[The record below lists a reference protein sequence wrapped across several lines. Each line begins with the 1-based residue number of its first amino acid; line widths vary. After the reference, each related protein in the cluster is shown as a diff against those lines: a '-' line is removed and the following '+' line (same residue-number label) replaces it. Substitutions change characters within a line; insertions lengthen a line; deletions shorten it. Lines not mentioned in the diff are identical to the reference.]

1 MLIVDQSI
9 PTQQFTRMD
18 QSASIRS
25 MPSLSIPCVLMRA
38 GTSRGPFFLREWLP
52 EGDEARDQALIGA
65 IGASDLLQV
74 DGVGGGSTLTS
85 KVAIVSRST
94 QPDCDVD
101 YLFAQVGVGDKSV
114 DTRPNCGNMLSG
126 VAPFAIEQ
134 GLVAARPG
142 QTRVRVYNVNTR
154 SRIDVTVQTP
164 GGRVSYAGDT
174 GIDGVAGTA
183 APIQLDFLDAW
194 GAVTGSVF
202 PTGRRIDTLLGV
214 EVTCIDAAMPL
225 MIVRAAD
232 LGLRGDEAPADLDAN
247 RDMLT
252 RLEALRCAAGLAMGL
267 GDVSQ
272 SVVPKPVLVSAGHDA
287 HSITSRYFTPRRC
300 HASHAVTGAI
310 GVSAAFAFPGTVASG
325 VLALEGTRNVA
336 VLHPQGRI
344 DVTVAIEGHGEQ
356 AAIRRAA
363 LVRTARKILQGE
375 LHIPAYVFSKPIQ
388 GDKPMKPIKTLAAP
402 LLAAALAAAAPA
414 ALAAF
419 PSKTITIVVPTAAG
433 GGNDA
438 MARTIA
444 QKLGPLL
451 GQTIIIDNRAGA
463 NGSIASEYVARAVP
477 DGHTLM
483 FGYIGTHSMNPALQ
497 KLRYDPVAD
506 FEPVGLVGYSPTLM
520 VSTANVPVKDVKDL
534 VAQLKAKPDKY
545 TYASA
550 GNGTAPQFAAE
561 LFKLNAGV
569 VMLGVPYKGSAPAVS
584 DTIGGQ
590 TQFMFPSLFTAL
602 PHVKSGKLKAMAVA
616 GPKRSPLLP
625 DVPTLKEAGVDG
637 VEVQQWY
644 AFFAP
649 AKTPKA
655 VVDQLNKALN
665 QVLADKEIVQRI
677 EGHGADVETST
688 PEQLGALVKSE
699 LVKWKIVVQKA
710 KLSAE

>member
-1 MLIVDQSI
+1 MN
-9 PTQQFTRMD
+9 R
-18 QSASIRS
+18 A
-25 MPSLSIPCVLMRA
+25 IPCVLMRA
-38 GTSRGPFFLREWLP
+38 GTSRGPFFLRDWLP
-52 EGDEARDQALIGA
+52 ADDAERDEALIGA

-85 KVAIVSRST
+85 KVAIVSKSS
-94 QPDCDVD
+94 QPGCDVD
-101 YLFAQVGVGDKSV
+101 YLFAQVGVGQKSV

-134 GLVAARPG
+134 GLVQARDG
-142 QTRVRVYNVNTR
+142 ETTVRVFNVNTR
-154 SRIDVTVQTP
+154 SRIDATVLTP
-164 GGRVSYAGDT
+164 GGRVAYDGET

-183 APIQLDFLDAW
+183 APIRLDFLDAW
-194 GAVTGSVF
+194 GAVTGSLF
-202 PTGRRIDTLLGV
+202 PTGRRVDLIDGL

-225 MIVRAAD
+225 VIVRARD
-232 LGLRGDEAPADLDAN
+232 LGLSGREAPAELDAD
-247 RDMLT
+247 RALLERIE
-252 RLEALRCAAGLAMGL
+252 RLRRAAGEAMGL
-267 GDVSQ
+267 GDVSA
-272 SVVPKPVLVSAGHDA
+272 SVIPKPVIASDGDDA
-287 HSITSRYFTPRRC
+287 DSIASRYFTPRRC

-310 GVSAAFAFPGTVASG
+310 GVATAFALPGTVISGRAGRSG
-325 VLALEGTRNVA
+325 VRGIA

-344 DVTVAIEGHGEQ
+344 DVEVTVAGEG
-356 AAIRRAA
+356 AAARVQRAA

-375 LHIPAYVFSKPIQ
+375 LYIPPYVFSKLTQ
-388 GDKPMKPIKTLAAP
+388 GDKPVKHLIAP
-402 LLAAALAAAAPA
+402 AIAVALAAAAPA
-414 ALAAF
+414 AVAY
-419 PSKTITIVVPTAAG
+419 PDKTITVVVPTAAG

-451 GQTIIIDNRAGA
+451 GQTVIIDNRAGA
-463 NGSIASEYVARAVP
+463 NGAIASEYVARATP

-483 FGYIGTHSMNPALQ
+483 FGYIATHAMNPALQ

-506 FEPVGLVGYSPTLM
+506 FAPIGLVGYSPTLL
-520 VSTANVPVKDVKDL
+520 VANPATPVKDVKDL

-550 GNGTAPQFAAE
+550 GNGTAPHYAAE

-569 VMLGVPYKGSAPAVS
+569 VMLGVPYKGSAPAIT
-584 DTIGGQ
+584 DTLGGQ

-602 PHVKSGKLKAMAVA
+602 PYVRTGKLRALAVA
-616 GPKRSPLLP
+616 GPERSAALP

-637 VEVQQWY
+637 VDVRQWY
-644 AFFAP
+644 GLFAP

-665 QVLADKEIVQRI
+665 QVLADKDIARRI
-677 EGHGADVETST
+677 EEHGADVKTST
-688 PEQLGALVKSE
+688 PEQLGDLVKSE
-699 LVKWKIVVQKA
+699 LAKWKGVVQRA
-710 KLSAE
+710 RLTAD